1 MTTTI
6 DKNKFQPVDTLLGET
21 MTIGILGAKRTG
33 KTLLAS
39 KLCFDIWNRNEF
51 YKNNFPDYKP
61 MKIFH
66 MGNLAFG
73 QKIDDI
79 TILTEQDP
87 EYLNNC
93 LLFIDEA
100 KTIFD
105 NRASGSAFQ
114 RLLANNLIQAGHQG
128 ISIIWTTQN
137 EHGLSYSIKAQT
149 DIIIDILPQS
159 GKSNW
164 VKDDYVNKHD
174 KFIKSNLCDGFT
186 NGTFKE
192 HHQEKKYLVNEN
204 GDKFQV
210 SADCRETKKRHNIFY
225 DITFQSQTR
234 QAGKQLAKAELC
246 AQRYYGLSDTTF
258 KVSASDSMFITSDDF
273 RKKRELDIVNQ
284 FEQLLV
290 LLVKQEKKEATTLRQ
305 LQKLMAQ
312 YENFPDWDFRKIKST
327 LKGFGIK
334 EYPAQSGRFP
344 IVDYVNTL

>member
-1 MTTTI
+1 MTITI
-6 DKNKFQPVDTLLGET
+6 NENHIDPVDTLLGET

-39 KLCFDIWNRNEF
+39 KLCFDIWNRNE
-51 YKNNFPDYKP
+51 YQKNNFPNYKP

-73 QKIDDI
+73 YKIDDI
-79 TILTEQDP
+79 TFLAEQDT

-114 RLLANNLIQAGHQG
+114 RLLANNLMQAGHQG

-137 EHGLSYSIKAQT
+137 ENGLSYSIKAQT

-164 VKDDYVNKHD
+164 VNKDYVNKNG
-174 KFIKSNLCDGFT
+174 KYIKANLCDGHKD
-186 NGTFKE
+186 GYFKE
-192 HHQEKKYLVNEN
+192 NHQENKYLLNEN
-204 GDKFQV
+204 GQKFQY
-210 SADCRETKKRHNIFY
+210 STDCRKSKKRHNIFY
-225 DITFQSQTR
+225 DVTYQAQTR

-246 AQRYYGLSDTTF
+246 AHRYYGLSDTTF
-258 KVSASDSMFITSDDF
+258 KVSASESMFITSDDF
-273 RKKRELDIVNQ
+273 RKKRELDYVDQ

-290 LLVKQEKKEATTLRQ
+290 LLVKEKKEATTLRQ
-305 LQKLMAQ
+305 LQKLMSQ
-312 YENFPDWDFRKIKST
+312 YENFPEWDFRKIKSI

-344 IVDYVNTL
+344 IVDYVSSL